1 MSLRRS
7 ATRRAQA
14 SSDAAG
20 PRQKR
25 GLADVQQG
33 IKQLHPEPGSDKETD
48 IDIVFVPGLGA
59 HPIDSWK
66 SGTTKF
72 NWAVDKEGII
82 KDFPNA
88 RVLLYMYESA
98 WMGGFKVK
106 QFLGNLASTLLDGL
120 DGIRNDSKKS
130 NPIVFIGH
138 SMGGLVIAKAICIAE
153 SRKNVYPHLF
163 EDITGCAVFG
173 TPFKGAQAASMA
185 VMLSYIGEKMDK
197 AEPSKLLELMRPDDE
212 GLNELRRDFVRA
224 VGELHPKIALFGF
237 WEEHKTQFSD
247 LGPVPEF
254 IKRLGIPLPKNLA
267 EFVTRD
273 SAILDCMDSM
283 GLAANHR
290 DLVKFESSK
299 DLRYALIRSPLKR
312 LINGAA
318 LVVKNR
324 RKSTRPIDWD
334 LFNKAMDAL
343 DGARVWKKRD
353 EIEKKTTPSSW
364 IPDEPEYVGWLS
376 KDGGTLI
383 PQPQGSEPLKQGE
396 CLWIRGPDGRG
407 KTSATLA
414 ALKGIDHMI
423 QAGADKPSV
432 PILLAYFLCDSTP
445 DYGTAEELVKSLVW
459 QLIRR
464 DEYLASHA
472 EFLVGKTDKVKPKV
486 QPLLTVENLWQVL
499 QDILADKTL
508 SDTSIY
514 LVINN
519 LEALPDSGSTSTLLS
534 LLNAEVENMV
544 GRHAKVRWMITSGES
559 YRIGQALKG
568 KSLRLIDLEDKKYRD
583 QVQLELRNHAAEKV
597 SALVKEKDYSKAL
610 AYFVSSLIG
619 KRAQNTQ
626 WIDITCVHLQEL
638 PHKTDLQVRLQLEVV
653 PQELD
658 ALLNFAWQQVFDVN
672 RARVAEIKEMLR
684 VLVLTQEDP
693 TEPELALLAG
703 LDSPAEQAELHD
715 LVSKCKPLLSIKP
728 TTRSQTTVCFID
740 AVVKKHLLE
749 NARRMLGLS
758 EEDIK
763 LQHGMLGLRAFGHVM
778 KALKDL
784 GSIELDEGDDA
795 GQNDQFSNHESDGGD
810 DEDGDDDDDGEE
822 DEEDEEDE
830 DPEAP
835 EIKDKAHAYAVK
847 YWLYH
852 ASQATTDIAD
862 DLSREAEF
870 WKKDSVIRRRW
881 LTEHHRLTDSF
892 KNWERVELTG
902 LHVASAIGF
911 RGLVAALLKN
921 GYDDEKN
928 MRDSLCYTPLH
939 FAAAFGQTDIIEE
952 LLNKG
957 ASIDNGKEDD
967 LQTPLHQAAAKGNV
981 KAMVML
987 LQRGADPNAS
997 CDTFGRV
1004 INAAVDSGNCDAVKV
1019 LVEKDVSL
1027 EGEDSEEEEE
1037 EEEEE
1042 DGEAEGENKQPGD
1055 EAEDDNEDDDD
1066 ENEDE
1071 DDDDEDDE
1079 DDEEE
1084 FIRSPLALAAL
1095 RSDLTMFEFLI
1106 KNYSEKLPPKEFN
1119 KALVKAAESGRLE
1132 AFNHLFDSYEHPQE
1146 TFQRALEGAA
1156 YHDKW
1161 DILAIL
1167 LEKRPGLNCDQPF
1180 LNAAEGDDGDQAIR
1194 SMEAMWEYTN
1204 GSISAE
1210 QLDKSL
1216 YQATDFQ
1223 NEKTVQLLL
1232 RFGASPDATGEVY
1245 GNALTAAAYDGTK
1258 DIVNMLLDAKADINS
1273 PNGWALQTAAAEGHM
1288 DIVELLLKRGADVNA
1303 LTTNDN
1309 MSSGTALQAAVEARN
1324 GDIVALLL
1332 EHGADPNLGGG
1343 SLTCPIIAAANNGE
1357 KEILE
1362 RLINAKA
1369 DVNRLG
1375 GEYNSTPLT
1384 YAAMYLP
1391 QESLRSI
1398 LDAGADINFAD
1409 DDGDTPLIL
1418 AARSP
1423 DAKSVQ
1429 FLLDRGADVL
1439 LRNNSNDNA
1448 LDVAMATEDINCIK
1462 AVAQHVSAIMEA
1474 LRVAMEGGD
1483 AAVTAVVRSVEN
1495 RKQELN
1501 YDEPI
1506 PEEDENEDEDEEEKG
1521 EEETQGPTEPV
1532 AELEGASAAAG
1543 GENEQVSSRP
1553 VSEVK
1558 SFDSTSTLVP
1568 EEAGSS
1574 GSQTPD
1580 GAAALRNSYQAPQP
1594 GFAPIRRKPITGA
1607 RPTPYR
1613 PYQPPGDV
1621 TQQPGSE
1628 QNQYFAYRPGAQ
1640 PEPPQAPEQAPQWPP
1655 NPAGVAEQIS
1665 GSDRKEHRSSFF
1677 GMKAP
1682 WSGERYS

>member
-7 ATRRAQA
+7 TTRAKAQA
-14 SSDAAG
+14 SGDAAG

-33 IKQLHPEPGSDKETD
+33 ILQLHPEPGSEKDKETE

-59 HPIDSWK
+59 HPVNSWM
-66 SGTTKF
+66 SETTKF
-72 NWAVDKEGII
+72 NWAVDKEGIA

-88 RVLLYMYESA
+88 RILLYMYESA
-98 WMGGFKVK
+98 WMGGLKVK
-106 QFLGNLASTLLDGL
+106 QFLGNLAYTLLHGL
-120 DGIRNDSKKS
+120 DGIRNESEKS

-138 SMGGLVIAKAICIAE
+138 SMGGLVIAKAICLAE

-163 EDITGCAVFG
+163 EDIAGCATFG
-173 TPFKGAQAASMA
+173 TPFKGAEAASMA
-185 VMLSYIGEKMDK
+185 VMLSYIGEKMAK

-212 GLNELRRDFVRA
+212 SLTELRRDFVRA
-224 VGELHPKIALFGF
+224 VGELHPKIVLFGF
-237 WEEHKTQFSD
+237 WEEHKTKFSD
-247 LGPVPEF
+247 LGPVPDF

-299 DLRYALIRSPLKR
+299 DLRYALVRSPLKR

-324 RKSTRPIDWD
+324 RQSTRHIDRD
-334 LFNKAMDAL
+334 LVNKAMDAL

-353 EIEKKTTPSSW
+353 EIGQKFTLSSW
-364 IPDEPEYVGWLS
+364 VPDEPEYIGWLS
-376 KDGGTLI
+376 KDGAL
-383 PQPQGSEPLKQGE
+383 PVSQGSEHLELGQY
-396 CLWIRGPDGRG
+396 LWIRGPDGRG

-414 ALKGIDHMI
+414 ALNGIDKMI
-423 QAGADKPSV
+423 ETHRS
-432 PILLAYFLCDSTP
+432 PILLAYFFCDNTS
-445 DYGTAEELVKSLVW
+445 DHGTAEELVKSLLW
-459 QLIRR
+459 QLIKKQ
-464 DEYLASHA
+464 ETLASHA
-472 EFLVGKTDKVKPKV
+472 KFLLSRTGKGDSKG

-499 QDILADKTL
+499 QDILADTSL
-508 SDTSIY
+508 SNTRIY

-519 LEALPDSGSTSTLLS
+519 LDALRDSNSTSTLLD
-534 LLNAEVENMV
+534 LLNMEIKNRT
-544 GRHAKVRWMITSGES
+544 GRHALVRWMITSGES
-559 YRIGQALKG
+559 YSIGQALKG
-568 KSLRLIDLEDKKYRD
+568 ESVRLIDLEDAKYSD
-583 QVQLELRNHAAEKV
+583 QVQLELKNHASEKV
-597 SALVKEKDYSKAL
+597 SALVRDKNYSPAL
-610 AYFVSSLIG
+610 RYFVSSLIG

-626 WIDITCVHLQEL
+626 WIDITCVHLKEL
-638 PHKTDLQVRLQLEVV
+638 PAKTDLQVRLQLEVV

-658 ALLNFAWQQVFDVN
+658 ALLNFAWQQIFDVN

-684 VLVLTQEDP
+684 VLVLTNEDP
-693 TEPELALLAG
+693 TEQELALLAG
-703 LDSPAEQAELHD
+703 LDSPEEQADLHD
-715 LVSKCKPLLSIKP
+715 LVSKCKPLLSIKSN
-728 TTRSQTTVCFID
+728 TKSDTTVCFID
-740 AVVKKHLLE
+740 PVVKKHLLE
-749 NARRMLGLS
+749 NAHKMLGLS
-758 EEDIK
+758 EEDVK
-763 LQHGMLGLRAFGHVM
+763 LQHGMLGLRAFDHVM
-778 KALKDL
+778 KALKDI
-784 GSIELDEGDDA
+784 STTQPDEGDDGEED
-795 GQNDQFSNHESDGGD
+795 GQSTDDESDGEDDDDDDEEEEEEDDGGD
-810 DEDGDDDDDGEE
+810 DDDDDDDNDDGEE
-822 DEEDEEDE
+822 DEDE
-830 DPEAP
+830 DPEALD
-835 EIKDKAHAYAVK
+835 IIGKAHAYAIK
-847 YWLYH
+847 YWLHH

-862 DLSREAEF
+862 DLSKEVEF

-892 KNWERVELTG
+892 KNYERAELTG

-939 FAAAFGQTDIIEE
+939 FAAAFGKTDIIEE

-957 ASIDNGKEDD
+957 APINNGMEDN
-967 LQTPLHQAAAKGNV
+967 LQTPLHLAAANGNV

-987 LQRGADPNAS
+987 LQREADPNAS
-997 CDTFGRV
+997 CDSFGRV
-1004 INAAVDSGNCDAVKV
+1004 INAAVDSGNCDAVKL

-1027 EGEDSEEEEE
+1027 EGEDSEEEEDDE
-1037 EEEEE
+1037 T
-1042 DGEAEGENKQPGD
+1042 EGENENK
-1055 EAEDDNEDDDD
+1055 DNEDEDEDD

-1071 DDDDEDDE
+1071 DDDEDGDDDDE

-1119 KALVKAAESGRLE
+1119 KALIKAAESGRLE
-1132 AFNHLFDSYEHPQE
+1132 AFNRLFDSYEHPEE
-1146 TFQRALEGAA
+1146 TFQKALEGASYA
-1156 YHDKW
+1156 EKW
-1161 DILAIL
+1161 DIVAIL
-1167 LEKRPGLNCDQPF
+1167 LEKRPGLNCDLPF
-1180 LNAAEGDDGDQAIR
+1180 LDAAESDDGDQAIR
-1194 SMEAMWEYTN
+1194 SIEAMWEYTN

-1210 QLDKSL
+1210 TLDKSL
-1216 YQATDFQ
+1216 YQATDYQ

-1232 RFGASPDATGEVY
+1232 RFGASPDATGEEY

-1258 DIVNMLLDAKADINS
+1258 NIVNMLLDAKADINS

-1288 DIVELLLKRGADVNA
+1288 EIVELLLERGADVNA
-1303 LTTNDN
+1303 LTTNEN

-1324 GDIVALLL
+1324 EDIVALLL

-1375 GEYNSTPLT
+1375 GQYNSTPLT

-1409 DDGDTPLIL
+1409 EDGDTPLIL
-1418 AARSP
+1418 AARVP
-1423 DAKSVQ
+1423 DAESVQ

-1439 LRNNSNDNA
+1439 LKNNDNYNA
-1448 LDVAMATEDINCIK
+1448 LDVAVGTEDIACIR
-1462 AVAQHVSAIMEA
+1462 AVATHVSAIMEA
-1474 LRVAMEGGD
+1474 LSVAMAGGD

-1506 PEEDENEDEDEEEKG
+1506 PEEDEEEE
-1521 EEETQGPTEPV
+1521 EEDSQGTAEPV
-1532 AELEGASAAAG
+1532 EVEGTIPGAAEGKHEQTLNRPASEAI
-1543 GENEQVSSRP
+1543 
-1553 VSEVK
+1553 

-1568 EEAGSS
+1568 EEAGGS

-1580 GAAALRNSYQAPQP
+1580 NGAALRNSHQPPQA
-1594 GFAPIRRKPITGA
+1594 GFAPIRRKPITSA

-1613 PYQPPGDV
+1613 PYQPPSDG

-1640 PEPPQAPEQAPQWPP
+1640 PETGAPVPQPPEQAPQWPP
-1655 NPAGVAEQIS
+1655 NPAGVGEQ
-1665 GSDRKEHRSSFF
+1665 
-1677 GMKAP
+1677 
-1682 WSGERYS
+1682 

>member
-1 MSLRRS
+1 MSLRQPS
-7 ATRRAQA
+7 TRGRARA

-20 PRQKR
+20 PKQKR

-33 IKQLHPEPGSDKETD
+33 IKQLHPEPGSDKETE

-59 HPIDSWK
+59 HPVDSWR
-66 SGTTKF
+66 SAHTKF

-88 RVLLYMYESA
+88 RILLYMYESA
-98 WMGGFKVK
+98 WMGGLKVK

-120 DGIRNDSKKS
+120 DGIRKDSNTS

-138 SMGGLVIAKAICIAE
+138 SMGGLVIAKAICIVE

-163 EDITGCAVFG
+163 EDIAGCAVFG
-173 TPFKGAQAASMA
+173 TPFKGAEAASMA
-185 VMLSYIGEKMDK
+185 AMLSYIGEKMDK

-212 GLNELRRDFVRA
+212 GLTELRRDFVRA
-224 VGELHPKIALFGF
+224 VGELNPKIGLFGF
-237 WEEHKTQFSD
+237 WEEHKTQMSD
-247 LGPVPEF
+247 LSGVPEF
-254 IKRLGIPLPKNLA
+254 IKRLQIPLPKKIA

-299 DLRYALIRSPLKR
+299 DLRYALVRSPLKR

-324 RKSTRPIDWD
+324 RQSTRHIDRD
-334 LFNKAMDAL
+334 LVNKAMDVL
-343 DGARVWKKRD
+343 DGARVWKKRE
-353 EIEKKTTPSSW
+353 EIVKKTTPSSW
-364 IPDEPEYVGWLS
+364 IPDEPEYVGWLT
-376 KDGGTLI
+376 KDGGTLVSRS
-383 PQPQGSEPLKQGE
+383 QGPGDLELGQ

-423 QAGADKPSV
+423 ETDRSPT
-432 PILLAYFLCDSTP
+432 LLAYFFCDNTT
-445 DYGTAEELVKSLVW
+445 DHGTAEELVKSLVW
-459 QLIRR
+459 QLIRKQ
-464 DEYLASHA
+464 ESLASHA
-472 EFLVGKTDKVKPKV
+472 KFLLSRTGKGDSKG

-499 QDILADKTL
+499 QDILADTSLSKTR
-508 SDTSIY
+508 IY
-514 LVINN
+514 LVVNN
-519 LEALPDSGSTSTLLS
+519 LEALRDSNSTSTLLD
-534 LLNAEVENMV
+534 LLHMEVESKI
-544 GRHAKVRWMITSGES
+544 GRHALVRWMITSGES
-559 YRIGQALKG
+559 YGIGQALKG
-568 KSLRLIDLEDKKYRD
+568 ESVRLIDLEDKKYSD
-583 QVQLELRNHAAEKV
+583 QVQLELKNHASKKV
-597 SALVKEKDYSKAL
+597 SALVKDKDYSSAL

-638 PHKTDLQVRLQLEVV
+638 PHKSDLQVRLQLEVV

-658 ALLNFAWQQVFDVN
+658 SLLNFAWQQVFDVN
-672 RARVAEIKEMLR
+672 RARVAEIKEILR
-684 VLVLTQEDP
+684 VLVLTNEEP
-693 TEPELALLAG
+693 TEQELALLAG
-703 LDSPAEQAELHD
+703 LDSDAEQAELHE
-715 LVSKCKPLLSIKP
+715 LIYKCKPLLSIKP
-728 TTRSQTTVCFID
+728 TTKSETTVCFID

-749 NARRMLGLS
+749 NAHKMLGLS

-778 KALKDL
+778 KALEDL
-784 GSIELDEGDDA
+784 GTTEPDEGDDTE
-795 GQNDQFSNHESDGGD
+795 QNDQSSDDESDG
-810 DEDGDDDDDGEE
+810 EEE
-822 DEEDEEDE
+822 DEDTEEADE

-835 EIKDKAHAYAVK
+835 DIVDKAHAYAVK
-847 YWLYH
+847 YWLHH

-862 DLSREAEF
+862 ALSQETEF

-892 KNWERVELTG
+892 KNYERHELCG

-928 MRDSLCYTPLH
+928 QRDSLSYTPLH
-939 FAAAFGQTDIIEE
+939 FAAAFGKTDVIEE

-957 ASIDNGKEDD
+957 APINDGMQDD
-967 LQTPLHQAAAKGNV
+967 LQTPLHLAAANGNV

-997 CDTFGRV
+997 CDTYGRV
-1004 INAAVDSGNCDAVKV
+1004 INAAVNSGNCDAVKV

-1037 EEEEE
+1037 D
-1042 DGEAEGENKQPGD
+1042 DGEATGENNQPED
-1055 EAEDDNEDDDD
+1055 EAEKENDEDEDNENES

-1071 DDDDEDDE
+1071 DEDEDDE
-1079 DDEEE
+1079 DEEE
-1084 FIRSPLALAAL
+1084 FVRSPLALAAL

-1106 KNYSEKLPPKEFN
+1106 KNYSEKLPAKEFN
-1119 KALVKAAESGRLE
+1119 RALVKAAESGRLE
-1132 AFNHLFDSYEHPQE
+1132 AFNRLFDSYEHPQE
-1146 TFQRALEGAA
+1146 TFQKALEWAA
-1156 YHDKW
+1156 YADKW
-1161 DILAIL
+1161 DIVAIL
-1167 LEKRPGLNCDQPF
+1167 LEKRPDLNCDMPF
-1180 LNAAEGDDGDQAIR
+1180 LNAAEGDDGEQALR
-1194 SMEAMWEYTN
+1194 SIEAMWEYTN

-1210 QLDKSL
+1210 TLDDSL
-1216 YQATDFQ
+1216 YHATDFQ

-1232 RFGASPDATGEVY
+1232 RFGASPDATGEEY

-1273 PNGWALQTAAAEGHM
+1273 PNGWALQTAVAEGHM
-1288 DIVELLLKRGADVNA
+1288 EIVELLLKRGADVNA
-1303 LTTNDN
+1303 CTTNEN
-1309 MSSGTALQAAVEARN
+1309 MESGTALQAAVEAGN
-1324 GDIVALLL
+1324 EDLVALLL

-1369 DVNRLG
+1369 DVNCLG
-1375 GEYNSTPLT
+1375 GEYKSTPLT

-1409 DDGDTPLIL
+1409 EDGDTPLIL
-1418 AARSP
+1418 AARTP
-1423 DAKSVQ
+1423 DSTSVQ

-1439 LRNNSNDNA
+1439 LKNNNNENA
-1448 LDVAMATEDINCIK
+1448 LDVAVGTGDIDCIT
-1462 AVAQHVSAIMEA
+1462 AVATHVSAIMEA
-1474 LRVAMEGGD
+1474 LSVAMAGGNP
-1483 AAVTAVVRSVEN
+1483 AVTAVVRSVES
-1495 RKQELN
+1495 RKQELD
-1501 YDEPI
+1501 YDEPA
-1506 PEEDENEDEDEEEKG
+1506 PTEDEKENEDEDEEEENQVTAEPIAEAK
-1521 EEETQGPTEPV
+1521 EATPTE
-1532 AELEGASAAAG
+1532 EKH
-1543 GENEQVSSRP
+1543 EQVSNQPPPQVRP
-1553 VSEVK
+1553 
-1558 SFDSTSTLVP
+1558 FDSTSTLVP
-1568 EEAGSS
+1568 EEAASS

-1580 GAAALRNSYQAPQP
+1580 SALASRNSYQPPQP
-1594 GFAPIRRKPITGA
+1594 GFAPIRRKPITGG
-1607 RPTPYR
+1607 RSGPYR
-1613 PYQPPGDV
+1613 PYQPPGDGA
-1621 TQQPGSE
+1621 QQPAQFGPE
-1628 QNQYFAYRPGAQ
+1628 QNQYFAYRPGVQ
-1640 PEPPQAPEQAPQWPP
+1640 PEAVAPAPYQAPEHPTQWPP
-1655 NPAGVAEQIS
+1655 NPAGVAEQ
-1665 GSDRKEHRSSFF
+1665 
-1677 GMKAP
+1677 
-1682 WSGERYS
+1682 

>member
-14 SSDAAG
+14 GSDAAG
-20 PRQKR
+20 PKQKR

-33 IKQLHPEPGSDKETD
+33 IKQLHPEPGSGKDRETD
-48 IDIVFVPGLGA
+48 IDIVFIPGLGA

-153 SRKNVYPHLF
+153 SRKNVYTGLF

-173 TPFKGAQAASMA
+173 TPFKGAEAASMA
-185 VMLSYIGEKMDK
+185 IMLANIGEKLNK

-224 VGELHPKIALFGF
+224 VGEMHPKISLFGF
-237 WEEHKTQFSD
+237 WEEHKTRFSD

-299 DLRYALIRSPLKR
+299 DLRYALVRSPLKR

-318 LVVKNR
+318 LVVRNR

-353 EIEKKTTPSSW
+353 EIDKKTTTSSW

-383 PQPQGSEPLKQGE
+383 PQPLGAEPLKQGE

-423 QAGADKPSV
+423 QAGADKTSV
-432 PILLAYFLCDSTP
+432 PILLAYFLCDNTP

-472 EFLVGKTDKVKPKV
+472 EFLVGKTDKVKHKV

-499 QDILADKTL
+499 QDILADKNL

-519 LEALPDSGSTSTLLS
+519 LEALPDTGSTSTLLS
-534 LLNAEVENMV
+534 LLNAEVDNMV
-544 GRHAKVRWMITSGES
+544 GRHAKVRWMITSGDS

-568 KSLRLIDLEDKKYRD
+568 KSLRLIDLEDEKYSD
-583 QVQLELRNHAAEKV
+583 QVQLELRSHAAEKV

-672 RARVAEIKEMLR
+672 RGRVAEIKEMLR

-693 TEPELALLAG
+693 TEQELALLAG

-728 TTRSQTTVCFID
+728 TARSETTVCFID
-740 AVVKKHLLE
+740 AVVKRHLLE
-749 NARRMLGLS
+749 NAHRMLGLS

-784 GSIELDEGDDA
+784 GSTEPDEGDDE
-795 GQNDQFSNHESDGGD
+795 GQNDQFSDNESDDED
-810 DEDGDDDDDGEE
+810 DQDGDDDDDSEE
-822 DEEDEEDE
+822 EEEEEDE
-830 DPEAP
+830 DSEAP

-847 YWLYH
+847 YWLHH

-862 DLSREAEF
+862 DLSRETEF
-870 WKKDSVIRRRW
+870 WKKDSDIRRRW
-881 LTEHHRLTDSF
+881 LTEYHRLTDSF
-892 KNWERVELTG
+892 KNWERLELTG

-911 RGLVAALLKN
+911 RGLVAALLRN

-957 ASIDNGKEDD
+957 AAIDDGKEDD
-967 LQTPLHQAAAKGNV
+967 NQTPLHQAAAKGNV

-1004 INAAVDSGNCDAVKV
+1004 INAAVDSGNCEAVKV

-1027 EGEDSEEEEE
+1027 EGEDSEEEED
-1037 EEEEE
+1037 E
-1042 DGEAEGENKQPGD
+1042 DGEGGNKQPGD
-1055 EAEDDNEDDDD
+1055 EDDDNEDEDDENEDDDD
-1066 ENEDE
+1066 DDE
-1071 DDDDEDDE
+1071 DDDEDDEDE

-1119 KALVKAAESGRLE
+1119 KALIKAAESGRLE

-1146 TFQRALEGAA
+1146 TFQKALEGAA
-1156 YHDKW
+1156 YEEKW
-1161 DILAIL
+1161 DIVAIL

-1180 LNAAEGDDGDQAIR
+1180 LDAAEGDDGDQAIR
-1194 SMEAMWEYTN
+1194 SIEAMWEYTN

-1232 RFGASPDATGEVY
+1232 RFGASPDATGEEY

-1288 DIVELLLKRGADVNA
+1288 EIVELLLKRGADVNA

-1309 MSSGTALQAAVEARN
+1309 MSSGTALQAAVEAGN
-1324 GDIVALLL
+1324 EHIVALLL
-1332 EHGADPNLGGG
+1332 ENGADPNLGGG
-1343 SLTCPIIAAANNGE
+1343 LLTCPIIAAANNGE

-1362 RLINAKA
+1362 RLITAKA

-1375 GEYNSTPLT
+1375 GQYNSTPLT

-1409 DDGDTPLIL
+1409 EDGDTPLIL
-1418 AARSP
+1418 AARAP

-1448 LDVAMATEDINCIK
+1448 LDVAVETGDIACIE
-1462 AVAQHVSAIMEA
+1462 AVAGHVSAILEA

-1506 PEEDENEDEDEEEKG
+1506 PEEDEDEDEEEK
-1521 EEETQGPTEPV
+1521 EEEEAHGNTEPI
-1532 AELEGASAAAG
+1532 AELEGAAAPEG
-1543 GENEQVSSRP
+1543 QNEQVSSRP
-1553 VSEVK
+1553 ASEVK

-1568 EEAGSS
+1568 EEAGGS

-1580 GAAALRNSYQAPQP
+1580 SAAGLRNSYQPPQA

-1628 QNQYFAYRPGAQ
+1628 QSQFFAYRPGVQ
-1640 PEPPQAPEQAPQWPP
+1640 PEAGAPVPQQAPGQAPQWPP
-1655 NPAGVAEQIS
+1655 NPAGAADQ
-1665 GSDRKEHRSSFF
+1665 
-1677 GMKAP
+1677 
-1682 WSGERYS
+1682 